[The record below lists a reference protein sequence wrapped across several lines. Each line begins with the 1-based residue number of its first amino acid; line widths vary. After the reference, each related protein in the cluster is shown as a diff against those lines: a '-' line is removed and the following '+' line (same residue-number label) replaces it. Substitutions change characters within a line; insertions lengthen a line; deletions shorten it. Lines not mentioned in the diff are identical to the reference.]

1 MAVPDGPAKTPDPG
15 KPLSPEPQQQPPL
28 YDAATTLDAS
38 GTSSVAGNQRP
49 DAQKWIGPYRLIRKL
64 GEGGMGQ
71 VWLAQQTAPLQRQV
85 ALKLIRAGMYDDVL
99 LARFLAERQSLASMD
114 HPSIAKVFDAGA
126 TVDGQPYFVMEYVPG
141 ERITSYCDA
150 KRLGIRDRLELFI
163 KVCEAVQHAHQKA
176 IIHRDLKPANILV
189 VEVDGKPMPRII
201 DFGLAKAAVPREAG
215 HTMFTQE
222 GGFVGTRGFM
232 SPEQADPG
240 EQDVDTRTDVYSLGV
255 VLYVLLTGALPF
267 DAEDWGKK
275 PLEEM
280 LRQLREEDPKS
291 PSTKVN
297 TERGVAEAATAP
309 RATNPRDLVSQLRG
323 DLDCITLKALEKD
336 RTRRYAS
343 ASALAADIRRY
354 LLDEPVTARPPS
366 AVYQARKFVRRHRAL
381 AAGFAAVFLAL
392 AAGTIVST
400 SQAIRASRAGRA
412 AIRERDR
419 ATQAEQTADL
429 QRNLA
434 LRAEQ
439 TATSER
445 NRALMERQRAD
456 DESARAKAV
465 NEFLE
470 NDLLAQ
476 ASASRQAN
484 PDTKPDPDLKVR
496 TALDRAATGIQGKF
510 AGQPIVEASIQQT
523 IGNTYRDLGLY
534 PEAEKHLERAFELR
548 KRVQGEQDAE
558 TVASMI
564 DLARIYDEEEKEAQ
578 SEALYR
584 KALDIR
590 NRTSGEKSPATLAVE
605 RSLAEMY
612 DRRGKHKEAEATYQ
626 KVLAVQRETLGE
638 EHADT
643 ISTMNDLA
651 ALYTNTGKFSDA
663 EALYTKV
670 LDVKRRVVGEEHPD
684 FLSSESDLAE
694 LYLSE
699 GKFADA
705 ATLYEKLLETEKR
718 VLGPDHPDTLNTMNN
733 LAGAYVGQRKL
744 ADAEAMHAATLAA
757 QKRVLGPEHR
767 STLMSMNNLAL
778 VYYRERKFSEAES
791 LWKQALEIQTR
802 VLGEEDTDTLVT
814 MNNLAGIYRVQGK
827 YTDALA
833 MLKRANELQT
843 KVLGPDDPRTLFS
856 LNGMGVMYRTLGNF
870 DQAEQLF
877 KKVVETR
884 HRVLGKEHFDTLDA
898 MDNLGTVYTDEG
910 KFQEADA
917 LFSVLLEA
925 RHRLQGEEA
934 ADTLYTLNEQA
945 WLLREEGKLGDA
957 ESLFARLL
965 EIRRRTQ
972 GPQDSETADVLVSLG
987 QVRVEEH
994 KYPEAEPL
1002 LREALG
1008 TYEKTS
1014 PESWQRYHCQSLLG
1028 MSLAGQT
1035 KYAEAETAEL
1045 AGYQG
1050 MVQRAESVPFKT
1062 RAAIPD
1068 AQEQLV
1074 SLYDSWGKPEK
1085 AAEWRDTKSA
1095 REPVK

>member
-1 MAVPDGPAKTPDPG
+1 MAPREGPPKSPDPG
-15 KPLSPEPQQQPPL
+15 QTLGPESEQRLPA
-28 YDAATTLDAS
+28 YDGATTLDAS
-38 GTSSVAGNQRP
+38 GTSSMAGTQRS
-49 DAQKWIGPYRLIRKL
+49 DAQRWIGPYRLIRKL

-71 VWLAQQTAPLQRQV
+71 VWLAQQSAPLQRQV

-114 HPSIAKVFDAGA
+114 HPSIAKIFDAGA

-141 ERITSYCDA
+141 ERITTYCDS
-150 KRLGIRDRLELFI
+150 KRLGIRDRLELFV
-163 KVCEAVQHAHQKA
+163 KVCDAVQHAHQKA

-201 DFGLAKAAVPREAG
+201 DFGLAKAAVPRGAA

-291 PSTKVN
+291 PSTKVYS
-297 TERGVAEAATAP
+297 ERGVAEAAAAP
-309 RATNPRDLVSQLRG
+309 RATSPRDLVSQLRG
-323 DLDCITLKALEKD
+323 DLDWITLKALEKD

-343 ASALAADIRRY
+343 ASALAADIQRY
-354 LLDEPVTARPPS
+354 LRDEPVTARPPS
-366 AVYQARKFVRRHRAL
+366 AAYQARKFVRRHRAL
-381 AAGFAAVFLAL
+381 VAAAAAVFAVL

-400 SQAIRASRAGRA
+400 WQAVRASRAGRT

-419 ATQAEQTADL
+419 ATQAEQTANS
-429 QRNLA
+429 QRDLA

-445 NRALMERQRAD
+445 NRAVMERQRAD
-456 DESARAKAV
+456 DQSARAKAV

-496 TALDRAATGIQGKF
+496 TALDRAAAGIQGKF
-510 AGQPIVEASIQQT
+510 TGQPMVEASIQQT

-534 PEAEKHLERAFELR
+534 PEADKHLERAFELR
-548 KRVQGEQDAE
+548 KRVQGEQDPE

-564 DLARIYDEEEKEAQ
+564 DLARIYDEEEKESQ

-590 NRTSGEKSPATLAVE
+590 SRTSGEKSPATLAVE

-651 ALYTNTGKFSDA
+651 TLYTNTGKFSEA
-663 EALYTKV
+663 EAMYTKV
-670 LDVKRRVVGEEHPD
+670 LDVKRRALGEEHPD
-684 FLSSESDLAE
+684 FLSSQSDLAE

-699 GKFADA
+699 GKAADA
-705 ATLYEKLLETEKR
+705 AKLYEKLLETEKR

-733 LAGAYVGQRKL
+733 LAGAYVGQGKF
-744 ADAEAMHAATLAA
+744 ADAEAMHTAALAGM
-757 QKRVLGPEHR
+757 KRVLGTDHR
-767 STLMSMNNLAL
+767 NTLMSMNNLAL

-802 VLGEEDTDTLVT
+802 VLGEKDTDTLLT

-833 MLKRANELQT
+833 MLKRTNELQST
-843 KVLGPDDPRTLFS
+843 VLGPDDPRTLFS
-856 LNGMGVMYRTLGNF
+856 LNGMGVIYRTLGNY

-877 KKVVETR
+877 KRVVETR
-884 HRVLGKEHFDTLDA
+884 QRILGKEHLDTLDA
-898 MDNLGTVYTDEG
+898 MDNLGTVYTDER
-910 KFQEADA
+910 KFQQADA

-925 RHRLQGEEA
+925 RRRLQGEEA
-934 ADTLYTLNEQA
+934 EDTLYSLNEEA
-945 WLLREEGKLGDA
+945 LLLREERKLGDA
-957 ESLFARLL
+957 ENLFARLL
-965 EIRRRTQ
+965 EIHRRTN
-972 GPQDSETADVLVSLG
+972 GPQAPETVDVLVSLG
-987 QVRVEEH
+987 ETRVEEQ
-994 KYPEAEPL
+994 KFTEAEPL

-1008 TYEKTS
+1008 SYEKTS
-1014 PESWQRYHCQSLLG
+1014 PESWQRYHCENLLG
-1028 MSLAGQT
+1028 MSLAGEK
-1035 KYAEAETAEL
+1035 KYDEAEVAEL
-1045 AGYQG
+1045 AGYRG
-1050 MVQRAESVPFKT
+1050 MVQRAESVPVKT
-1062 RAAIPD
+1062 RAAIPE

-1074 SLYDSWGKPEK
+1074 NLYDSWGKPEK
-1085 AAEWRDTKSA
+1085 ASEWRDKAPA
-1095 REPVK
+1095 RDPVR